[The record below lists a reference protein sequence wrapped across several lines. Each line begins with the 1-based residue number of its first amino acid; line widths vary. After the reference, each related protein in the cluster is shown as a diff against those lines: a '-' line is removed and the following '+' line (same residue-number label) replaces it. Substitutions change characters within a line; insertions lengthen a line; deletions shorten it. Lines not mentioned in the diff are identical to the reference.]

1 MYPLLFINLD
11 RISFPSPF
19 IIMVIVCYVVCFSET
34 ILFNGTN
41 ANNKGN
47 KIFSNKIF
55 SSIIRCSDKLRQYN
69 PIDNFSYINKPSAI
83 FPSDLLRFNISIS

>member
-1 MYPLLFINLD
+1 MYPLLFIDLH

-19 IIMVIVCYVVCFSET
+19 IMVIVCYVVCFSDN
-34 ILFNGTN
+34 IFFNWTN

-55 SSIIRCSDKLRQYN
+55 TSIIRCSDKLRQYN

>member
-1 MYPLLFINLD
+1 MYPLLFINLH

-19 IIMVIVCYVVCFSET
+19 IMVIVCYVACFSDT
-34 ILFNGTN
+34 ILFNWTN

-55 SSIIRCSDKLRQYN
+55 TSIIRCSDKLRQYN
-69 PIDNFSYINKPSAI
+69 PIENFSYINKLSAI